1 MKSPLQRLRFQA
13 TKTWMRRP
21 IVWMRHRGLDAND
34 VYLAEYP
41 RCGSTWLRFMMLE
54 ILTQNSAG
62 FLDVS
67 KTLPE
72 VGMHAPV
79 PATLPGGGRFIKTHE
94 PYRSDYR
101 RAVYLVRDIR
111 DVLFSM
117 YACDEGF
124 GSLDYFSQGRGLEG
138 YIESYLKGETTR
150 FGSWQGHVQSF
161 LDSPIANSGDLLV
174 IRYEDMRR
182 DTEAVLMQILDF
194 LGVQRDRSI
203 VQGAIANN
211 TLDRMRAKEDSAKQ
225 NPDRITKGTLLR
237 NHDKKRFVG
246 AAPLGGWKERLTPEQ
261 ILLVDEYASDAMRRL
276 GYPLGRDV
284 LEAMKPE
291 MTLQTR

>member
-1 MKSPLQRLRFQA
+1 MKSPMQRLRFQA

-21 IVWMRHRGLDAND
+21 IVWMRHRGLDTND

-54 ILTQNSAG
+54 ILTRNSAG

-124 GSLDYFSQGRGLEG
+124 GWLDYLSHGQGMDGYLE
-138 YIESYLKGETTR
+138 EFLQGETSR
-150 FGSWQGHVQSF
+150 FGSWQGHVSSF
-161 LDSPIANSGDLLV
+161 LDSPIAQSGDMLL

-182 DTEAVLMQILDF
+182 DTEGTLQQILDF
-194 LGVQRDRSI
+194 LGVQRDRSLI
-203 VQGAIANN
+203 QQAIANN
-211 TLDRMRAKEDSAKQ
+211 TLDRMKAKEDTAKQ
-225 NPDRITKGTLLR
+225 NPDQIKKGTLLR

-246 AAPLGGWKERLTPEQ
+246 SAPLGGWREKLTPEQ
-261 ILLVDEYASDAMRRL
+261 ILMIDRYAGRELARL
-276 GYPLGRDV
+276 GYPTGKDV

>member
-1 MKSPLQRLRFQA
+1 MKSPLQRLRFRA
-13 TKTWMRRP
+13 ANTRLRAP

-62 FLDVS
+62 FLDIS
-67 KTLPE
+67 NTLPE

-117 YACDEGF
+117 YSRDEGF
-124 GSLDYFSQGRGLEG
+124 GWAEYLSNGKGMEG
-138 YIESYLKGETTR
+138 YLEPFLKGTTSR
-150 FGSWQGHVQSF
+150 FGSWQENVRSF
-161 LDSPIANSGDLLV
+161 LDSPIAQTGDMLL

-182 DTEAVLMQILDF
+182 DTEGALTQILDF
-194 LGVQRDRSI
+194 LGVQRDRGVI
-203 VQGAIANN
+203 LGAIANN
-211 TLDRMRAKEDSAKQ
+211 TLDRMRVKEDVAKQ
-225 NPDRITKGTLLR
+225 NPDQIKKGTLLR
-237 NHDKKRFVG
+237 NHEKKRFVG
-246 AAPLGGWKERLTPEQ
+246 AAPLGGWKEKLTPEQ
-261 ILLVDEYASDAMRRL
+261 ILLIDQYAGEALQRL

-284 LEAMKPE
+284 LEAMKLE